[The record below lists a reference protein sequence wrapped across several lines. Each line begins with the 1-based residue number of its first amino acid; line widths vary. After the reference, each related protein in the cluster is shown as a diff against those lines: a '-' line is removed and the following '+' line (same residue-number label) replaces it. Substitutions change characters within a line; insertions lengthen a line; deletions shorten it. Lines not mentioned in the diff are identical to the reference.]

1 VARRDADLGAW
12 VNWPPAAPPPV
23 RRPPRRLWLHGLL
36 FALTGF
42 TTTALGSRLAYN
54 FQHNLPPFDLE
65 RDVGI
70 FIEVLRDPAMLL
82 AGLPYS
88 ITLLA
93 ILLAHEL
100 GHYLACLFYRV
111 NASLPYFLP
120 APTLI
125 GTFGAF
131 IRFRSALRSRREL
144 FDIGIAGPLAGFVF
158 LIPALGIGLALSRVV
173 PGFAQ
178 QGEMQFGTPLLMRA
192 VEMWLFPGA
201 AAADISLHPVA
212 RAAWVGLLATALN
225 LLPLGQLDGG
235 HLVYAA
241 FGERHKWIS
250 SAAIL
255 ALVPLG
261 FMGWPWWWLWAAV
274 FWFIGR
280 KHFAVYD
287 DAGIGRGRRM
297 LLAAAAA
304 IFFLSFIAVPVRYNV
319 GQALAP

>member
-1 VARRDADLGAW
+1 VRRDSDLGSW
-12 VNWPPAAPPPV
+12 VDWPPPAPPPA
-23 RRPPRRLWLHGLL
+23 RKPPRRLWLHILL
-36 FALTGF
+36 FLLTGF
-42 TTTALGSRLAYN
+42 TTTALGSRLARN
-54 FQHNLPPFDLE
+54 FQLDQPPFDLE
-65 RDVGI
+65 RDLGV
-70 FIEVLRDPAMLL
+70 FFEVLREPSLLL

-88 ITLLA
+88 VTLLA

-100 GHYLACLFYRV
+100 GHYLACLYYRV
-111 NASLPYFLP
+111 DASLPYFLP

-158 LIPALGIGLALSRVV
+158 VLPAVGIGLALSRVV
-173 PGFAQ
+173 PGIELR
-178 QGEMQFGTPLLMRA
+178 GEMQFGTPLLMRA

-201 AAADISLHPVA
+201 AATDISLHPVA

-235 HLVYAA
+235 HLVYAT
-241 FGERHKWIS
+241 FGEKHKWVS
-250 SAAIL
+250 LGAIL

-261 FMGWPWWWLWAAV
+261 FMGWPWWWLWAVV

-280 KHFAVYD
+280 KHFTVYD
-287 DAGIGRGRRM
+287 DAGIGRGRRL
-297 LLAAAAA
+297 LLAAAAV
-304 IFFLSFIAVPVRYNV
+304 IFVLSFIAAPVQYNI
-319 GQALAP
+319 GQGAAP